1 MGTLRRAAS
10 LVLQTTVTLNV
21 RHITSQIF
29 LGFTDLK
36 SIIMP
41 YPEEQLKAAFDNFDK
56 DSSGFI
62 SKAEFK
68 AAIVQGLGL
77 SEEDAEGIAKNCL
90 EDGDASGDG
99 KMSFEEFKGHMNK

>member
-1 MGTLRRAAS
+1 MG
-10 LVLQTTVTLNV
+10 VLQTTVTLNV

-41 YPEEQLKAAFDNFDK
+41 YPEEQLKAAFDNFDR

-68 AAIVQGLGL
+68 AAIVHMGLP
-77 SEEDAEGIAKNCL
+77 EEEAEGIAKNCL